1 MSTNTDLVS
10 SIQQHLATK
19 KIVCGS
25 SYKKKVNVVAIT
37 QAILNIMYM
46 NSVTRDTLLI
56 ILFVYFQYAT
66 LHLPD
71 VCVIL

>member
-19 KIVCGS
+19 KIACGS

-37 QAILNIMYM
+37 QATFILMY
-46 NSVTRDTLLI
+46 R
-56 ILFVYFQYAT
+56 
-66 LHLPD
+66 
-71 VCVIL
+71 